1 MTIIRHDIFM
11 AQALILARQAAA
23 KGEVPVGALVIDG
36 QGDVVGQGA
45 NATESGHT
53 ALAHAEMIALKRASE
68 KLGRWRLQDCTLY
81 VTLEPCPMCAG
92 AMVQSQ
98 LGTLVFGAPD
108 NKAGAA
114 GSLFNITHSPLLNHR
129 ITVIGGILEQPCA
142 QLLQD
147 FFKCR
152 RN

>member
-1 MTIIRHDIFM
+1 MAIIRHDIFM

-23 KGEVPVGALVIDG
+23 KGEVPVGALIVDG
-36 QGDVVGQGA
+36 QGCVVGQGA

-53 ALAHAEMIALKRASE
+53 ALAHAEMIALKQACE
-68 KLGRWRLQDCTLY
+68 KLGRWRLHDCTLY

-108 NKAGAA
+108 SKAGAA

-129 ITVIGGILEQPCA
+129 IMVVGGILEQPCA

-147 FFKCR
+147 FFKSR